1 MSIVFYI
8 VLSFMLALLFFYKEK
23 KIMNK
28 DKVRRLEN
36 DIHMN
41 QKIMH
46 KLQDKMKSLEFTNKQ
61 KRKELDQIKSKQRK
75 SVL

>member
-1 MSIVFYI
+1 
-8 VLSFMLALLFFYKEK
+8 MLALLFFYKEK

>member
-1 MSIVFYI
+1 MSIVFCI

-23 KIMNK
+23 KMMNK

>member
-1 MSIVFYI
+1 M
-8 VLSFMLALLFFYKEK
+8 
-23 KIMNK
+23 MNK